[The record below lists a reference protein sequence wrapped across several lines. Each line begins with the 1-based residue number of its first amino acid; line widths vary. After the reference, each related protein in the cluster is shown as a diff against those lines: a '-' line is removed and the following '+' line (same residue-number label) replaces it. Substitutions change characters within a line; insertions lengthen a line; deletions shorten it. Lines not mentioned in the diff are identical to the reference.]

1 MLENDHL
8 AVNIARKGTYVTDL
22 SIKDFV
28 EVFQTR
34 EMIESYAIDL
44 LRASNI
50 RNLPKVTLAFNR
62 ALHISMPVNSVDP
75 EQLLNCIKVFSDFHA
90 SLVES
95 SGNTLLADIY
105 HSISF
110 NLARY
115 QFIYFYMDG
124 GTVQHSVEAHMTTF
138 ELIKNGN
145 YDRAKEELREHL
157 DHVVELVKN
166 RILQAAIFPAA

>member
-1 MLENDHL
+1 MQILNVTTSALQFLREKIITGVLKPGQRLNESSLSAKLGISRPPIREALRMLENDHL

-34 EMIESYAIDL
+34 EMIESYAIFL
-44 LRASNI
+44 LKTSNI

-90 SLVES
+90 S
-95 SGNTLLADIY
+95 
-105 HSISF
+105 H
-110 NLARY
+110 
-115 QFIYFYMDG
+115 
-124 GTVQHSVEAHMTTF
+124 
-138 ELIKNGN
+138 K
-145 YDRAKEELREHL
+145 
-157 DHVVELVKN
+157 
-166 RILQAAIFPAA
+166 ILNHQNW